1 MITSSYYHAKRGRK
15 SHRNV
20 GIFITIY
27 KEGSVARGQ
36 SAAASRY
43 RRLVAD
49 QTNAS
54 TTSYCLFQLRPGRDV
69 LKRHATPRHALVHLS
84 INQQPR

>member
-1 MITSSYYHAKRGRK
+1 MQKEAENSTETY
-15 SHRNV
+15 
-20 GIFITIY
+20 GIFIPNYT
-27 KEGSVARGQ
+27 EGSVARGQ

-54 TTSYCLFQLRPGRDV
+54 STSYCLFQLRPGRDV
-69 LKRHATPRHALVHLS
+69 LKRHAMPHHATPWFTFPS
-84 INQQPR
+84 NNNPGNIT